1 MKKLVFIPF
10 IVVSLFGCGTDWTI
24 SQSTNNGESSSSNNG
39 SIQLPTESVIDI
51 SSGSV
56 VSDNPAPENALLYTI
71 SSHIPQSPTYDSIT
85 VDYSLTGSYN
95 STNNISMKEN
105 IANMNNNIKDKN
117 RDNDSMRHI
126 IKQQIDFNKKAKE
139 NNYKPISE
147 NNTINYKTVPDNIQI
162 NTKWQNVYV
171 INDPATQK
179 QTATSATCIDISNNV
194 FFL

>member
-1 MKKLVFIPF
+1 MKKLVFISC
-10 IVVSLFGCGTDWTI
+10 IALSLFGCGTDWIT
-24 SQSTNNGESSSSNNG
+24 SQSTNNNESSSSNNG

-51 SSGSV
+51 SSGSAS
-56 VSDNPAPENALLYTI
+56 SDNPAPENALLYTI
-71 SSHIPQSPTYDSIT
+71 SSHITQSPTYDSIT

-147 NNTINYKTVPDNIQI
+147 NNTINYKTVP
-162 NTKWQNVYV
+162 
-171 INDPATQK
+171 
-179 QTATSATCIDISNNV
+179 NNRKHK
-194 FFL
+194 L

>member
-1 MKKLVFIPF
+1 MKKLVFISC
-10 IVVSLFGCGTDWTI
+10 IALSLFGCGTDWTI
-24 SQSTNNGESSSSNNG
+24 SQSTNNNESSSSNNS

-51 SSGSV
+51 SSSSAS
-56 VSDNPAPENALLYTI
+56 SDNPAPENALLYTI

-105 IANMNNNIKDKN
+105 IANINDFIKNKN

-147 NNTINYKTVPDNIQI
+147 NNTINYKTVP
-162 NTKWQNVYV
+162 
-171 INDPATQK
+171 
-179 QTATSATCIDISNNV
+179 NNPNRYYKA
-194 FFL
+194 